1 MRNIEESMKSALF
14 RAKMME
20 KHTYDP
26 GPNWDSEDLFTKI
39 VIAVTVALI
48 LSYLVS
54 S

>member
-1 MRNIEESMKSALF
+1 MKNIEESMKSALF

-26 GPNWDSEDLFTKI
+26 GPNWDSEDLFTKM
-39 VIAVTVALI
+39 VIAVVTFLI
-48 LSYLVS
+48 LISLFS